1 MMAITVEVFDSR
13 LNQLGEGPT
22 SSGAGNNE
30 VAWVD
35 IYGRVVRSKNLITGK
50 IGEYKTAEDV
60 GFQIPRRAG
69 GDILGT
75 ANGPVLRDL
84 DGTLH
89 LLPTREMA
97 DGYKEKNVL
106 RWNDAKVSPD
116 GNLFLGTMAYAN
128 QSNEGSFYRLS
139 ADGKK
144 LDRLF
149 GEVGI
154 SNGMDWS
161 VDLTKMFYIDT
172 LAMSVDIFDYNKG
185 EISNRRKFI
194 KIEDGMGYPDG
205 MCSDAEDNLWVA
217 FWAGSCVRGFDGRTG
232 KQIAEIKLPVQ
243 NVTSCCFAGEKLD
256 KLIITSAVG
265 NLGDLPDLVNYPQT
279 GFTFIAEPGVVGKK
293 TNMFGA

>member
-1 MMAITVEVFDSR
+1 MAIAVEVFDSR
-13 LNQLGEGPT
+13 RNQLGEGPT
-22 SSGAGNNE
+22 ATGIGNNHIQ
-30 VAWVD
+30 WCD
-35 IYGRVVRSKNLITGK
+35 IYGQLIRSKDLASGAIS
-50 IGEYKTAEDV
+50 EYQVDEAV
-60 GFQIPRRAG
+60 GFQIPRSNG

-75 ANGPVLRDL
+75 ANGPVLRDI
-84 DGTLH
+84 DGKLTQ
-89 LLPTREMA
+89 LPSRQDA
-97 DGYKEKNVL
+97 DGYPDKVKL

-161 VDLTKMFYIDT
+161 IDLTKMFYIDT
-172 LAMSVDIFDYNKG
+172 LAMSVDLFDYNKG

-194 KIEDGMGYPDG
+194 KVEDGMGYPDG
-205 MCSDAEDNLWVA
+205 MCTDAEDNLWVA
-217 FWAGSCVRGFDGRTG
+217 FWAGSCVRGFDGNTG

-293 TNMFGA
+293 TNLFGA

>member
-1 MMAITVEVFDSR
+1 
-13 LNQLGEGPT
+13 
-22 SSGAGNNE
+22 
-30 VAWVD
+30 
-35 IYGRVVRSKNLITGK
+35 
-50 IGEYKTAEDV
+50 
-60 GFQIPRRAG
+60 
-69 GDILGT
+69 
-75 ANGPVLRDL
+75 
-84 DGTLH
+84 
-89 LLPTREMA
+89 
-97 DGYKEKNVL
+97 
-106 RWNDAKVSPD
+106 
-116 GNLFLGTMAYAN
+116 MAYAN

-139 ADGKK
+139 ADGMK

-172 LAMSVDIFDYNKG
+172 LAMSVDLFDYNKG

-217 FWAGSCVRGFDGRTG
+217 FWAGSCVRGFDGNTG

-243 NVTSCCFAGEKLD
+243 NITSCCFAGEKLD